1 MQDYHRLIVEDDA
14 LNIPA
19 ARRALKRARR
29 RMWRA
34 SQWGV
39 RLDQLPARP
48 AAQNLGNV
56 SPLDEIGPN
65 PGPQEQE

>member
-1 MQDYHRLIVEDDA
+1 MQDYHRLIVEDDVR
-14 LNIPA
+14 NIPA
-19 ARRALKRARR
+19 ARKALKRARR

-34 SQWGV
+34 NQWGV

-48 AAQNLGNV
+48 AVRNLDNV
-56 SPLDEIGPN
+56 TPPDEIGPK